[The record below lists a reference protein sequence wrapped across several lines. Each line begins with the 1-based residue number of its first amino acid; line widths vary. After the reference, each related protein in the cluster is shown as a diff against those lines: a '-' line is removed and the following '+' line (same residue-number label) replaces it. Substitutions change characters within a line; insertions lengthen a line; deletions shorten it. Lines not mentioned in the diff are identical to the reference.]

1 MTDGSNRE
9 VVVSGRD
16 PNALGL
22 AFKRRLKA
30 GDLILGAMVFE
41 YLRPS
46 LVKIF
51 NNAGFDFIFI
61 EKEHGIFDYQA
72 LPDFVLC
79 ARDNGIPVISKI
91 GQLSRTEVTRLL
103 DCGVVGIQ
111 LPRTESREQLL
122 ELTGYMKFPPVG
134 SRAGAPCF
142 GNVDYS
148 WPSEYAG
155 NSSLWL
161 TNANLATVLVAQIET
176 RRGYENA
183 EEIITTPGVDMV
195 YVGPFDFS
203 ISMGFPGQYDHTKVA
218 TPMREILEL
227 CKRHGVP
234 FGTTTSGPEAAEKW
248 RAAGCQFFDV
258 VDELGLI
265 DAGARQT
272 VATYRRLDGRSGI

>member
-1 MTDGSNRE
+1 VNN
-9 VVVSGRD
+9 RD

-22 AFKRRLKA
+22 AFKRRINS
-30 GDLILGAMVFE
+30 GELIIGAMVFE

-51 NNAGFDFIFI
+51 ANAGFDFIFI
-61 EKEHGIFDYQA
+61 EKEHGIFDSAA

-79 ARDNGIPVISKI
+79 ARDNNVPVISKI
-91 GQLSRTEVTRLL
+91 GQLNRAEVTRLL

-122 ELTGYMKFPPVG
+122 ELTDYLKFPPLG

-148 WPSEYAG
+148 WPSEYAE
-155 NSSLWL
+155 NSALWL
-161 TNANLATVLVAQIET
+161 KSANLATAIVAQIET

-183 EEIITTPGVDMV
+183 EEIITTPNVDMV

-203 ISMGFPGQYDHTKVA
+203 ISMGFPGEYDHPRVA
-218 TPMREILEL
+218 KPMREILEL
-227 CKRHGVP
+227 CKKHGKP
-234 FGTTTSGPEAAEKW
+234 FGTTASGPKAAAEW

-258 VDELGLI
+258 IDELGLI
-265 DAGARQT
+265 DAGARQ
-272 VATYRRLDGRSGI
+272 VVSTYRQLDA